1 MRKLW
6 LWIEGILLFV
16 VAPVVIGQALRS
28 CPWFLLLVAVA
39 VAVAIWL
46 VCCENFSLRHFW
58 LGDCVEAERRQLRG
72 VLLRFSV
79 CAAGLVAL
87 TFALYPEKLFEFP
100 RATPFRWAALLF
112 IYPAVSVYPQELL
125 YRAFFVRRY
134 QSLFPQVNVSLLIS
148 ALVFAWM
155 HLIFRNYLAIILT
168 LVGGWFFAQTYAR
181 TRSLRLV
188 CLEHALYGNLIFT
201 IGLGEYF
208 CKTAT
213 HP

>member
-1 MRKLW
+1 MGKLW
-6 LWIEGILLFV
+6 LWIEWILFFV
-16 VAPVVIGQALRS
+16 IAPVVIGLALRS
-28 CPWFLLLVAVA
+28 CPWFLLLGAAA

-58 LGDCVEAERRQLRG
+58 LGDNAEAERRQLRG

-79 CAAGLVAL
+79 CAACLIAL

-100 RATPFRWAALLF
+100 RATPLRWAALLV

-125 YRAFFVRRY
+125 YRAFFIRRY
-134 QSLFPQVNVSLLIS
+134 RSLFPRVTVSLLIS

-155 HLIFRNYLAIILT
+155 HLIFRNPLAVILT
-168 LVGGWFFAQTYAR
+168 LAGGWFFAQTYAR

-188 CLEHALYGNLIFT
+188 CLEHALYGN
-201 IGLGEYF
+201 
-208 CKTAT
+208 
-213 HP
+213 